1 MNYKVYLS
9 TKIDPKTLKKGSG
22 IMVLEP
28 DDYTKTA
35 VKQIKAKGYKVLG
48 YISVGT
54 LEKERSWYKKYKKFA
69 LKKLEDWPNEV
80 YVDVREKEWRD
91 FLVSR
96 AKAIKAKGFDG
107 WWCDN
112 LDVYEYYKSG
122 KMFASLQASLSRIKK
137 LGGYVMVNG
146 GSEFFDYA
154 LDHKRKISWVNGVTQ
169 EEVFS
174 LITSYKGDG
183 KFGKQEKSQ
192 KYFYQDLLKRLKK
205 KGMDIFLLEY
215 TKDKDLKITI
225 GSYCTLMGFNYY
237 ISGKVNL

>member
-1 MNYKVYLS
+1 MNYKVYLT
-9 TKIDPKTLKKGSG
+9 TKVNHKTLKKGSG

-35 VKQIKAKGYKVLG
+35 IAKIKAKGYKVLG

-54 LEKERSWYKKYKKFA
+54 IEKERSWYKKYKKFG

-80 YVDVREKEWRD
+80 YADVREKEWRD
-91 FLVSR
+91 FLVKR
-96 AKAIKAKGFDG
+96 AKDIKAKGFDG

-112 LDVYEYYKSG
+112 LDVYEYYKSS
-122 KMFASLQASLSRIKK
+122 KMFAACQMALSRIKK

-154 LDHKRKISWVNGVTQ
+154 IDHERKLDMVDGITQ
-169 EEVFS
+169 EEVYS

-183 KFGKQEKSQ
+183 KFSKQKKSQ
-192 KYFYQDLLKRLKK
+192 REFYEKLLNKLKK
-205 KGMDIFLLEY
+205 KGKDIFLLEY
-215 TKDKDLKITI
+215 TKDTKLKITI
-225 GSYCTLMGFNYY
+225 ANYCTLMDYDYY

>member
-1 MNYKVYLS
+1 MNYRVCLTTKVN
-9 TKIDPKTLKKGSG
+9 PKTLKKGSG

-35 VKQIKAKGYKVLG
+35 IAKIKTKGYKVLG

-54 LEKERSWYKKYKKFA
+54 LEKERPWYKKYKHLA
-69 LKKLEDWPNEV
+69 LKTLEDWPKEC

-96 AKAIKAKGFDG
+96 AKDIKAKGFNG
-107 WWCDN
+107 WWGDN

-137 LGGYVMVNG
+137 LGGYIMVNG

-154 LDHKRKISWVNGVTQ
+154 LDHKRKISWVDGVTQ

-174 LITSYKGDG
+174 LITSYSGKG
-183 KFGKQEKSQ
+183 KFSKQKKSQ
-192 KYFYQDLLKRLKK
+192 REFYQKLLKRLKK
-205 KGMDIFLLEY
+205 AGKDIFLLEY
-215 TKDKDLKITI
+215 ATNKTLKATI
-225 GSYCTLMGFNYY
+225 RTYCKLNGYSHY
-237 ISGKVNL
+237 ISEEVDL